1 MGVFQHSVNYK
12 RRSILGVFDF
22 LTGGAQ
28 RGNIRPETP
37 IEKEARTYDEIMD
50 EIMAW
55 NIDHTDILSVLQNEI
70 QEERLLTWSHALEA
84 GVRKGL
90 TSASGKVEESPL
102 FSIYLDL
109 YQFVKRLRPKL
120 LMNPTMK
127 HAKASE
133 RLDSY
138 LACIICGIR
147 ALQKEKGAKRLMNT
161 LQWKLMERY
170 LG

>member
-1 MGVFQHSVNYK
+1 MGVFQRSVNYK

-70 QEERLLTWSHALEA
+70 EEERLLTWSHALEA

-109 YQFVKRLRPKL
+109 YQFVKRLRPK
-120 LMNPTMK
+120 NK
-127 HAKASE
+127 RSKRFS
-133 RLDSY
+133 
-138 LACIICGIR
+138 
-147 ALQKEKGAKRLMNT
+147 QKTNDT
-161 LQWKLMERY
+161 LKK
-170 LG
+170 